1 MTFLIVFGNM
11 LNHLNNNIMT
21 SSIIILIMYYIIAG
35 LVTVGRVTGEKYKW
49 YDKLLG
55 FLFGW
60 FITPI
65 LIGILIRKHI

>member
-1 MTFLIVFGNM
+1 M
-11 LNHLNNNIMT
+11 LNHLNKNNMT
-21 SSIIILIMYYIIAG
+21 TSIIILIMYYIIAG
-35 LVTVGRVTGEKYKW
+35 LVTVGIVTGEKWKW

-60 FITPI
+60 LTTPI

>member
-1 MTFLIVFGNM
+1 
-11 LNHLNNNIMT
+11 MT

-35 LVTVGRVTGEKYKW
+35 LVTVGIFTGEKYKW

-65 LIGILIRKHI
+65 LIGILIKKHI